1 MCSTSES
8 ALESV
13 SRALDSHFLDSSPP
27 IVDLLIPLG
36 ARGAAPAAL
45 VAGALPRRPGAPLV
59 QCAPGGAWRGL
70 DEARAL
76 AAGQLSAQRAAA
88 DAAADAQREREVE
101 AGRGG
106 SVAALEARLTA
117 LRTAS
122 SAVERARAAGGG
134 PELSSAE
141 QRRAELQAAADAI
154 SAAVPAGGGAAQVI
168 VGKDG
173 FVYIN
178 EDEDVGAAAPA
189 APAADLAARSVP
201 AEPDSA
207 SAQKAADDAAWAAT
221 MARLDELERLEA
233 GGSYT
238 PAPAHVPK
246 SAALEAPPALAR
258 VIPTPRSASTAS
270 APAFLPASGTVL
282 GDVRERGASGLPS
295 VNAPPDRPR
304 SLFARMRE
312 AGQL

>member
-1 MCSTSES
+1 MCSTTS

-122 SAVERARAAGGG
+122 FAVERARAGGG
-134 PELSSAE
+134 PELSFAE

-201 AEPDSA
+201 AEPDCA
-207 SAQKAADDAAWAAT
+207 LAQKAADDAAWAAT

-233 GGSYT
+233 GGSN
-238 PAPAHVPK
+238 PALAHVPK